1 LGVAVSIGFEAVGAL
16 LGAGVGLGVVLIG
29 RDLWPLAAGWARA
42 HPVNSP
48 GSGRPTARLAGAA
61 GAAVAML
68 AVTGWV
74 AGAVLAAVA
83 AWLLPR
89 RLGRDQGAVARVARI
104 EAVAGWAEML
114 RDTLGA
120 AAGLE
125 QAIHATAP
133 IAPAAI
139 RDQVQTLSAQLR
151 AGGRLEPALLNL
163 AAALDEDTGE
173 LVAAALLLAAGS
185 ETGNLAGQ
193 LDTLARLAREH
204 AGMRL
209 RIAAGR
215 ARIRTAAR
223 LITGVTLSIV
233 VGLVLLN
240 RAYLAPY
247 DSPAGQLV
255 LLMAGGCFAAAYTW
269 LARMSADP
277 PTRSVL
283 ARAGD
288 AVEVGA

>member
-1 LGVAVSIGFEAVGAL
+1 LGAAVSIGFEAVGAL
-16 LGAGVGLGVVLIG
+16 LGAGIGLGVVLIG
-29 RDLWPLAAGWARA
+29 WDLWPIAVGWARA
-42 HPVNSP
+42 HPVNGP
-48 GSGRPTARLAGAA
+48 ASGRPTARLAGAA

-74 AGAVLAAVA
+74 AGAVLAALA

-89 RLGRDQGAVARVARI
+89 RLGRDHTASARVARI

-125 QAIHATAP
+125 QAIHASAP

-151 AGGRLEPALLNL
+151 GGVRLEPALLRL
-163 AAALDEDTGE
+163 AAELDEDTGE

-185 ETGNLAGQ
+185 EAGNLAGQ
-193 LDTLARLAREH
+193 LDTLARLAREQ

-233 VGLVLLN
+233 LGLVLLN

-247 DSPAGQLV
+247 DSPTGQLM
-255 LLMAGGCFAAAYTW
+255 LLMAGGCFAAAYAW

-277 PTRSVL
+277 PTRPVL
-283 ARAGD
+283 TRPGE
-288 AVEVGA
+288 AVEVDR